1 MKVKRNKLLITAGV
15 IAYIFG
21 AIALIGGIALGFNI
35 FGAGDYYSEVLL
47 AIYENVDVEMELFI
61 QTLELIVS
69 GVLSFYFAKFY
80 FKMDKVP
87 VKTPQVGKTII
98 TMAILQILFSSFIT
112 GIFGLIAGIA
122 IKNGKTKV
130 IIEARTKSDSE
141 VSEFKLTAMSEAVT
155 RLNELRSSGA
165 ISEEE
170 YYASLNKILEG

>member
-15 IAYIFG
+15 ISYIFG
-21 AIALIGGIALGFNI
+21 VMALICGIALGFNI

-69 GVLSFYFAKFY
+69 GVLSFYFARFY

-98 TMAILQILFSSFIT
+98 TVAILQLLFSSFIT